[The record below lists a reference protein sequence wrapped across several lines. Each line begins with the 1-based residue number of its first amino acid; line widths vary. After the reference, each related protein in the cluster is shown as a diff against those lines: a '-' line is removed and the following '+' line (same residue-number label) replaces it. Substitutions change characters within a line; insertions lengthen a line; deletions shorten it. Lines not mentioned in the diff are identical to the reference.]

1 MAGTI
6 INLPDHAILSSVGIP
21 NLETSPVF
29 CQQQEGWSPDLGEV
43 EEANR
48 VSNAITPSFN
58 QSCFSSGIIL
68 THRGTFLFLLLS

>member
-29 CQQQEGWSPDLGEV
+29 CQQQEGWSSDLGEV
-43 EEANR
+43 EEANVCLMLSHR
-48 VSNAITPSFN
+48 LSTNPVLVLVLSLLTEAP
-58 QSCFSSGIIL
+58 FSSYC
-68 THRGTFLFLLLS
+68 